1 MTNVG
6 HSRLFQRAVRGILV
20 AQVAANNLTANS
32 LPPALKRW
40 RILYLLVV
48 GELAAL
54 VLLFYALT
62 RWAA

>member
-1 MTNVG
+1 
-6 HSRLFQRAVRGILV
+6 
-20 AQVAANNLTANS
+20 
-32 LPPALKRW
+32 LKRW

-54 VLLFYALT
+54 VLLFYVLT